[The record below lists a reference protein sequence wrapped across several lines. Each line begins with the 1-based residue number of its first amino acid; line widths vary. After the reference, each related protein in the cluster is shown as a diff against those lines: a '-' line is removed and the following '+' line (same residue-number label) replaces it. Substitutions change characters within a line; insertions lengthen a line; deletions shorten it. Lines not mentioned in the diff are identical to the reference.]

1 MVRPTLPSR
10 HPNPAR
16 SSRVRLS
23 GRSSSTLPKWASS
36 VRVASATAAS
46 MRSATGAPARACW
59 PRCATASCCRAVA
72 RSVASVRD
80 NCASR
85 GSSSGR
91 NSRKRGVLIEGTT
104 TLHSLGV
111 FSTVG
116 STARQC
122 APSRAGAKRRSGDS
136 PNFPRTPRNR
146 AGTVEHVIVLKDL
159 ATIFAV
165 SLVVILAFHRLKLP
179 ALPGF
184 IVAGVLL
191 GPNALGLVS
200 DVHRVEGLAEVG
212 VILLL
217 FTIGIEFSLNRLREM
232 GRQVLVGGGLQVGLT
247 VVAAGAVAAALGLAW
262 QVALFLG
269 CLIALS
275 STALVLKG
283 LTDNGEIDAPHGRLA
298 TGVLI
303 FQDLCVVPIML
314 ALPFLAGRAS
324 GGPAQLALALGKAA
338 LIVVG
343 VTILAR
349 TLVPRLLAEIL
360 KTRSRELFLIAII
373 LLGTLT
379 ALGTAEAGASLAL
392 GAFLAGLVISESD
405 YSHQALAELLPFRD
419 VFISLF
425 FVAVGMLVQFDFIR
439 EHPVL
444 TVGGAAVVLVGK
456 TLVAGAGPALLGY
469 AGRVALLAGLIV
481 SQIGEF
487 SFVLARE
494 GRGMALLSETLY
506 QTFLAIAVVTMLVT
520 PFLLQSGP
528 TLVQGLERLVALDR
542 LLPGLRPSGIAVA
555 EQQLTDHVIVAG
567 YGLNGR
573 NLSAALRAIEAPY
586 CIVELNA
593 QTVRQARS
601 RGEPAFY
608 GDATREEILRA
619 LGLERARMLVAASR
633 GASARAGAFRRWLSA
648 ASAFPPTQPWWG
660 GAWRKPAC
668 EPEPGR
674 WSCRSSAARPI
685 SPLPTLSSSSPQAMF
700 SWWSASPSSSK
711 PPSSSRSAAE
721 VASDVATGGRPA
733 PERAPCVLHHDF
745 LGVVHSGSR
754 FGVSSWPDVGPNKR
768 RITRE
773 IGHYLASARSLRR
786 VKRC

>member
-16 SSRVRLS
+16 SSRVRRS
-23 GRSSSTLPKWASS
+23 GRSSSTLPKLASS

-122 APSRAGAKRRSGDS
+122 APSRAGAKRRSCDS
-136 PNFPRTPRNR
+136 ANFPRTPRNR
-146 AGTVEHVIVLKDL
+146 AG
-159 ATIFAV
+159 
-165 SLVVILAFHRLKLP
+165 
-179 ALPGF
+179 
-184 IVAGVLL
+184 
-191 GPNALGLVS
+191 
-200 DVHRVEGLAEVG
+200 
-212 VILLL
+212 
-217 FTIGIEFSLNRLREM
+217 
-232 GRQVLVGGGLQVGLT
+232 
-247 VVAAGAVAAALGLAW
+247 AAALGLAW

-405 YSHQALAELLPFRD
+405 YSPQALAELLPFRD

-469 AGRVALLAGLIV
+469 AGRVALLAGLVV

-494 GRGMALLSETLY
+494 GRGLGLVSETTY
-506 QTFLAIAVVTMLVT
+506 A
-520 PFLLQSGP
+520 
-528 TLVQGLERLVALDR
+528 
-542 LLPGLRPSGIAVA
+542 
-555 EQQLTDHVIVAG
+555 
-567 YGLNGR
+567 
-573 NLSAALRAIEAPY
+573 
-586 CIVELNA
+586 
-593 QTVRQARS
+593 
-601 RGEPAFY
+601 
-608 GDATREEILRA
+608 
-619 LGLERARMLVAASR
+619 
-633 GASARAGAFRRWLSA
+633 
-648 ASAFPPTQPWWG
+648 
-660 GAWRKPAC
+660 
-668 EPEPGR
+668 
-674 WSCRSSAARPI
+674 
-685 SPLPTLSSSSPQAMF
+685 
-700 SWWSASPSSSK
+700 
-711 PPSSSRSAAE
+711 
-721 VASDVATGGRPA
+721 
-733 PERAPCVLHHDF
+733 
-745 LGVVHSGSR
+745 
-754 FGVSSWPDVGPNKR
+754 
-768 RITRE
+768 
-773 IGHYLASARSLRR
+773 
-786 VKRC
+786 